1 MNQMSFCP
9 PVGIVVRPQSLRD
22 AAKIVTRGR
31 LIASARARFL
41 DLGYEATTLRDVAA
55 DAGRSIGAVFNCFS
69 DKLDLLEVVLADE
82 AVGLGEAARAAI
94 SRSSD
99 FADTLYRMHN
109 LMTEPSVAQLVL
121 IERHLPPER
130 REVQAALYSVLM
142 EAAVEA
148 REHGEIVPHIQ
159 PELICG
165 LIWDLLAARCQ
176 DILDDHA
183 EPDASLSITRDRID
197 LLMAALTP

>member
-9 PVGIVVRPQSLRD
+9 PAGVILHTTNLRS
-22 AAKIVTRGR
+22 AAKDVTRR
-31 LIASARARFL
+31 RIIASARARFL

-99 FADTLYRMHN
+99 FADTLYRLHN
-109 LMTEPSVAQLVL
+109 LMIEPSVARLVL
-121 IERHLPPER
+121 IDRHLPPER
-130 REVQAALYSVLM
+130 RAVQPAIHSVLM
-142 EAAVEA
+142 EAAAEA
-148 REHGEIVPHIQ
+148 RDRGELVPHIQ
-159 PELICG
+159 PDLICG
-165 LIWDLLAARCQ
+165 LIWDLLAAQCQ
-176 DILDDHA
+176 NILDTPA
-183 EPDASLSITRDRID
+183 EPGASLSITRDRID
-197 LLMAALTP
+197 LLMTALRP